1 MDRVALVHLFKRP
14 KLRSPYMV
22 AAWPGMGGVAI
33 IAANYLRQQL
43 EAEEF
48 GEIDAHHF
56 FSPAQVLIKDYLI
69 QAPELPDSKFYSWA
83 GAHEHDLVI
92 FVGNSQAERGYEFA
106 QCVLDVAEEFQ
117 VGRIYTFAA
126 FPLFIHHS
134 RQPGVWGAATD
145 PELVEYLK
153 GYHVQLMENGTIGGL
168 NGLLLG
174 VAKERRIGGVCLL
187 GEIPIYATQVVN
199 PKASQA
205 VLRVLSEMLDIPIS
219 LDDLAVWADKLEPEM
234 DKLYQALPEDMREA
248 IDRFESLTTYSRP
261 AETEADRDLFEEIED
276 FLEEQRRKGKG
287 NQVL

>member
-1 MDRVALVHLFKRP
+1 MDRVALVQLFKRP

-48 GEIDAHHF
+48 GAIDSHHF

-69 QAPELPDSKFYSWA
+69 QTPELPDSKFYSWA
-83 GAHEHDLVI
+83 GAQEHDLVI

-106 QCVLDVAEEFQ
+106 HCVLDVAEEFQ

-145 PELVEYLK
+145 PELIDYLK
-153 GYHVQLMENGTIGGL
+153 GYRVQLMENGTIGGL

-187 GEIPIYATQVVN
+187 GEIPIYATQIVN
-199 PKASQA
+199 PRASQA
-205 VLRVLSEMLDIPIS
+205 VLQVLMEMLDIPIN
-219 LDDLAVWADKLEPEM
+219 LDELAAWADKLEPEM

-248 IDRFESLTTYSRP
+248 IDRFESLATYLRP
-261 AETEADRDLFEEIED
+261 AETEANRDLFEEIED

-287 NQVL
+287 DQA